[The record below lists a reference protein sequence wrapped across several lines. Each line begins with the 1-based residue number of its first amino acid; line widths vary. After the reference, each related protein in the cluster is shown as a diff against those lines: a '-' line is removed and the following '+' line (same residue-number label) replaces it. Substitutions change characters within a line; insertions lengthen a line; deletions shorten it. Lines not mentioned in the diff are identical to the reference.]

1 LIHNLATVTFTLPQ
15 TIMKH
20 RRFNIRL
27 IMFIAILVSG
37 VAMLSAADGEK
48 KDPKAGHSKTL
59 LETLVEG
66 GWVMVPIGIMSILTV
81 YLSTDGVRNTSI
93 KKTSPPA
100 LESEVKRLFVQGDYV
115 GAYTFCR
122 DNKSPLTNVLRVGI
136 SLLGDGKVM
145 VEEGMISE
153 MHKESAAMSAQINY
167 LSVIGVVTP
176 MIGLLG
182 TVTGMIKAFST
193 LGSSGI
199 GDPSSL
205 SGAIGEVLVATA
217 SGLVIAIPAFG
228 MFYFLRSRST
238 IAMHHIQDIINQLF
252 RKMPYESLEGVHI
265 SGEEIYANI
274 PNWLV
279 QEQVVVEASEEETA

>member
-1 LIHNLATVTFTLPQ
+1 MTKRHPHLLLLLAAFLCLGT
-15 TIMKH
+15 
-20 RRFNIRL
+20 
-27 IMFIAILVSG
+27 A
-37 VAMLSAADGEK
+37 VASAEEAK
-48 KDPKAGHSKTL
+48 KDGKDAKPHSKSL
-59 LETLVEG
+59 LETLIEG
-66 GWVMVPIGIMSILTV
+66 GWVMVPIGVMSVLTV
-81 YLSTDGVRNTSI
+81 YLSTDSIRNTSI
-93 KKTSPPA
+93 KKSSPPA
-100 LESEVKRLFVQGDYV
+100 YEAEVKRLFQQGDYV

-136 SLLGDGKVM
+136 SLLGDGKTM

-153 MHKESAAMSAQINY
+153 MHKESAALGTQINY

-238 IAMHHIQDIINQLF
+238 TAMHHIQDIINQLF
-252 RKMPYESLEGVHI
+252 RKMPYESLAGVHI
-265 SGEEIYANI
+265 SGEEIYANV
-274 PNWLV
+274 PNWLGDTA
-279 QEQVVVEASEEETA
+279 EAAVEEGEEEILEGEPAA

>member
-1 LIHNLATVTFTLPQ
+1 
-15 TIMKH
+15 M
-20 RRFNIRL
+20 NIRRPHL
-27 IMFIAILVSG
+27 LLLLTAFLCLGTAIA
-37 VAMLSAADGEK
+37 SAEEPAK
-48 KDPKAGHSKTL
+48 KDAQAAHSKSL

-66 GWVMVPIGIMSILTV
+66 GWVMFPIGIMSILTV
-81 YLSTDGVRNTSI
+81 YLSTDGIRNTSI

-100 LESEVKRLFVQGDYV
+100 YEAEVKRLFQQGDYV

-136 SLLGDGKVM
+136 SLLGDGKTM
-145 VEEGMISE
+145 MEEGMISE
-153 MHKESAAMSAQINY
+153 MHKESASMGTQINY

-193 LGSSGI
+193 LGASGI

-238 IAMHHIQDIINQLF
+238 TAMHHIQDIINVLF
-252 RKMPYESLEGVHI
+252 RKMPYEYLQGVHI
-265 SGEEIYANI
+265 SGEEIYAST

-279 QEQVVVEASEEETA
+279 VATEDVENGEGTPAVEVSEGQ

>member
-1 LIHNLATVTFTLPQ
+1 
-15 TIMKH
+15 MKH
-20 RRFNIRL
+20 RRFNIRPIL
-27 IMFIAILVSG
+27 FIAILLSG
-37 VAMLSAADGEK
+37 MALLSAADGEK
-48 KDPKAGHSKTL
+48 KDLKAGHNKTL

-100 LESEVKRLFVQGDYV
+100 MEAEVKRLFLQGDYV

-279 QEQVVVEASEEETA
+279 QEQVGVEVSGEETA

>member
-1 LIHNLATVTFTLPQ
+1 MNKRHPHLLLLLAAFLCLGT
-15 TIMKH
+15 
-20 RRFNIRL
+20 
-27 IMFIAILVSG
+27 A
-37 VAMLSAADGEK
+37 VASAEEAK
-48 KDPKAGHSKTL
+48 KDAKPHSKSL

-66 GWVMVPIGIMSILTV
+66 GWVMVPIGIMSVLTV
-81 YLSTDGVRNTSI
+81 YLSTDSVRNTSI
-93 KKTSPPA
+93 KKSSPPA
-100 LESEVKRLFVQGDYV
+100 YEAEVKRLFQVGDYV

-136 SLLGDGKVM
+136 SLLGDGKTM

-153 MHKESAAMSAQINY
+153 MHKESAAMGTQINY

-238 IAMHHIQDIINQLF
+238 SAMHHIQDIINQLF

-265 SGEEIYANI
+265 SGEEIYATV
-274 PNWLV
+274 PNWLAGDGEAAAEENAHV
-279 QEQVVVEASEEETA
+279 TEEQSAA

>member
-1 LIHNLATVTFTLPQ
+1 
-15 TIMKH
+15 MKH
-20 RRFNIRL
+20 RRFNIRPIL
-27 IMFIAILVSG
+27 FIAILVSG
-37 VAMLSAADGEK
+37 MAMLSAADGEK
-48 KDPKAGHSKTL
+48 KDLKAGHNKTL

-100 LESEVKRLFVQGDYV
+100 MEAEVKRLFLQGDYV

-279 QEQVVVEASEEETA
+279 QEQVGVEVSGEETA

>member
-1 LIHNLATVTFTLPQ
+1 
-15 TIMKH
+15 
-20 RRFNIRL
+20 
-27 IMFIAILVSG
+27 
-37 VAMLSAADGEK
+37 
-48 KDPKAGHSKTL
+48 
-59 LETLVEG
+59 
-66 GWVMVPIGIMSILTV
+66 MVPIGIISVLTV
-81 YLSTDGVRNTSI
+81 YLSTDGMKNTSI
-93 KKTSPPA
+93 KRTSPPA
-100 LESEVKRLFVQGDYV
+100 YEAEVKRLFQQGDYV

-136 SLLGDGKVM
+136 SLLGDGKTM

-153 MHKESAAMSAQINY
+153 MHKESASMGTQINY

-199 GDPSSL
+199 GDPASL

-238 IAMHHIQDIINQLF
+238 TAMHHIQDIINQLF

-265 SGEEIYANI
+265 SGEELYANI

-279 QEQVVVEASEEETA
+279 SQAEDVARDGEGIMEEQPAA

>member
-1 LIHNLATVTFTLPQ
+1 
-15 TIMKH
+15 MKH
-20 RRFNIRL
+20 RRFNIRPIL
-27 IMFIAILVSG
+27 FIAILVSG
-37 VAMLSAADGEK
+37 MAMLCAADGEK
-48 KDPKAGHSKTL
+48 KDPKAGHNKTL

-100 LESEVKRLFVQGDYV
+100 MEAEVKRLFLQGDYV

-279 QEQVVVEASEEETA
+279 QEQVGVEVSGEETA

>member
-1 LIHNLATVTFTLPQ
+1 MNKRLPLLPLLVVAFFCLGTAVT
-15 TIMKH
+15 
-20 RRFNIRL
+20 
-27 IMFIAILVSG
+27 
-37 VAMLSAADGEK
+37 SAEEPAK
-48 KDPKAGHSKTL
+48 KDSKAAHSKSL
-59 LETLVEG
+59 LETIVEG
-66 GWVMVPIGIMSILTV
+66 GWVMFPIGIMSILTV

-100 LESEVKRLFVQGDYV
+100 YEAEVKRLFQQGDYI

-136 SLLGDGKVM
+136 SLLGDGKTM

-153 MHKESAAMSAQINY
+153 MHKESASMGTQINY

-199 GDPSSL
+199 GDPASL

-238 IAMHHIQDIINQLF
+238 TALHHIQDIINVLF
-252 RKMPYESLEGVHI
+252 RKMPYATLEGVHI

-274 PNWLV
+274 PNWMV
-279 QEQVVVEASEEETA
+279 IATDDVSNVEEIPASEEE